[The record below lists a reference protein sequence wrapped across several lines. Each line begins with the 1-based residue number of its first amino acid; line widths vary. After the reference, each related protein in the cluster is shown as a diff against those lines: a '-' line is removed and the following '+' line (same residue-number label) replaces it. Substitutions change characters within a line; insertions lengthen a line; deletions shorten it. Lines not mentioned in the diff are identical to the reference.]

1 MSFVWL
7 LFLLNLLLLQFKF
20 LLFSLKELLFSLFT
34 YHLKQVKD
42 ILVFIFNITLLVVHL
57 SFVQQVR
64 HVLMP
69 QVPL

>member
-1 MSFVWL
+1 MSVVWL
-7 LFLLNLLLLQFKF
+7 LFLLNLLLFQFKF

-34 YHLKQVKD
+34 YHFKQVKD

-57 SFVQQVR
+57 PFVQQVR
-64 HVLMP
+64 HVLMS